1 MIGLVLSNEWE
12 KMWEEEIMA
21 LFSYYTCLFLAVP
34 TKTNILI
41 RIAGLWSQTCPRILV
56 IRNKAKKTAPP
67 A

>member
-12 KMWEEEIMA
+12 KMWEEEIMV
-21 LFSYYTCLFLAVP
+21 LYSYYICLFLAVP

-56 IRNKAKKTAPP
+56 IRNNAKKTAFP